1 MLSPEQL
8 TGQAT
13 SHLISLQLQADG
25 PAVQLQAATAHALQA
40 MSAAAAADGL
50 QLAVASAF
58 RSYERQAL
66 IWNGKW
72 DGSRPLADG
81 PTPEDEQQR
90 LHAILRWSA
99 LPGSSRHHWGT
110 DVDLYASNLLPEGCR
125 LQLEPWEYHGDGH
138 QAALYHWLQQHA
150 GRFGFFWPYDADR
163 GGVAVEPWHLSFA
176 PDAAPALA
184 ALTTDVV
191 AAALKRQ
198 PLLGQALILSQLDA
212 LLARY
217 CHAVN
222 PAPTDYALN
231 PASAERQR

>member
-13 SHLISLQLQADG
+13 DHLLSLQLQADS
-25 PAVQLQAATAHALQA
+25 PLLQLQAEAGRALQA
-40 MSAAAAADGL
+40 MAAAAAADGL

-81 PTPEDEQQR
+81 PTPTDEQQR

-110 DVDLYASNLLPEGCR
+110 DCDLYARNLLPANTQ
-125 LQLEPWEYHGDGH
+125 LQLEPWEYAAGGH
-138 QAALYHWLQQHA
+138 QAALYQWLQQHA
-150 GRFGFFWPYDADR
+150 GDFDFFWPYDQER
-163 GGVAVEPWHLSFA
+163 GGVAIEPWHLSYA
-176 PDAAPALA
+176 PLARYALD
-184 ALTTDVV
+184 ALTPAVV
-191 AAALKRQ
+191 AAALKRR
-198 PLLGQALILSQLDA
+198 PLLGQQLILSQLES
-212 LLARY
+212 LLERY
-217 CHAVN
+217 CYAVSH
-222 PAPTDYALN
+222 PAG
-231 PASAERQR
+231 ASR